1 MRMKS
6 KTLWLIVGVP
16 GSGKSTFLANQVNKP
31 NTKIISRD
39 AIRFK
44 LLGDGDAYFKN
55 EDTVWNM
62 YVDAIK
68 NSLQENEH
76 TVLDATHLNE
86 RSRNKILDRLN
97 LNDVNI
103 NVIYFKVPLNV
114 CIDRN
119 AQRTGRAHVPT
130 DVITKMYASYRYP
143 TFNEKYHYNR
153 ILLLLHILHYHF
165 LVGSFQLTPILC
177 PLQLLPFFSLLIF
190 LHFCIKSSHIVSYFF
205 ISLSSFFGIVIQT

>member
-6 KTLWLIVGVP
+6 KTLWLIAGVP
-16 GSGKSTFLANQVNKP
+16 GSGKSTFLANHTNNSKA
-31 NTKIISRD
+31 KIISRD

-97 LNDVNI
+97 LDDVNI

-119 AQRTGRAHVPT
+119 SQRTGRAHVPT
-130 DVITKMYASYRYP
+130 DVITKMYTSYRYP

-153 ILLLLHILHYHF
+153 ILEVDENGNINEW
-165 LVGSFQLTPILC
+165 SD
-177 PLQLLPFFSLLIF
+177 
-190 LHFCIKSSHIVSYFF
+190 K
-205 ISLSSFFGIVIQT
+205 

>member
-6 KTLWLIVGVP
+6 KTLWLIAGVP
-16 GSGKSTFLANQVNKP
+16 GSGKSTFLANHINNSKA
-31 NTKIISRD
+31 KIVSRD

-55 EDTVWNM
+55 EDIVWNM

-97 LNDVNI
+97 LDDVNI

-119 AQRTGRAHVPT
+119 AQRTGRANVPT
-130 DVITKMYASYRYP
+130 DVITTMYASYRYP

-153 ILLLLHILHYHF
+153 ILEVDENGNINEW
-165 LVGSFQLTPILC
+165 SD
-177 PLQLLPFFSLLIF
+177 
-190 LHFCIKSSHIVSYFF
+190 K
-205 ISLSSFFGIVIQT
+205 

>member
-6 KTLWLIVGVP
+6 KTLWLIAGVP
-16 GSGKSTFLANQVNKP
+16 GSGKSTFLANHTNNSKA
-31 NTKIISRD
+31 KIVSRD

-44 LLGDGDAYFKN
+44 LLEDGDAYFKN

-97 LNDVNI
+97 LDDVNI

-119 AQRTGRAHVPT
+119 SQRTGRAHVPT
-130 DVITKMYASYRYP
+130 DVITKMYTSYRYP

-153 ILLLLHILHYHF
+153 ILEVDENGNINEW
-165 LVGSFQLTPILC
+165 SD
-177 PLQLLPFFSLLIF
+177 
-190 LHFCIKSSHIVSYFF
+190 K
-205 ISLSSFFGIVIQT
+205 

>member
-6 KTLWLIVGVP
+6 KTLWLIAGVP
-16 GSGKSTFLANQVNKP
+16 GSGKSTFLANHTNNSKA
-31 NTKIISRD
+31 KIVSRD

-97 LNDVNI
+97 LDDVNI
-103 NVIYFKVPLNV
+103 NVIYFDICAAV
-114 CIDRN
+114 CCQRN
-119 AQRTGRAHVPT
+119 TLRTGRAKVPENT
-130 DVITKMYASYRYP
+130 IINMMYRFQTP
-143 TFNEKYHYNR
+143 TFNEKYKYNEIWR
-153 ILLLLHILHYHF
+153 IDARGNVEKEKRKNECCYS
-165 LVGSFQLTPILC
+165 V
-177 PLQLLPFFSLLIF
+177 
-190 LHFCIKSSHIVSYFF
+190 
-205 ISLSSFFGIVIQT
+205 

>member
-6 KTLWLIVGVP
+6 KTLWLIAGVP
-16 GSGKSTFLANQVNKP
+16 GSGKSTFLANHTNNSKA
-31 NTKIISRD
+31 KIISRD

-55 EDTVWNM
+55 EDIVWNM

-97 LNDVNI
+97 LDDVNI

-130 DVITKMYASYRYP
+130 DVITKMYASYRYH

-153 ILLLLHILHYHF
+153 ILEVDENGNINEW
-165 LVGSFQLTPILC
+165 SD
-177 PLQLLPFFSLLIF
+177 
-190 LHFCIKSSHIVSYFF
+190 K
-205 ISLSSFFGIVIQT
+205 

>member
-6 KTLWLIVGVP
+6 KTLWLIAGVP

-31 NTKIISRD
+31 NAKIISRD

-44 LLGDGDAYFKN
+44 LLEDGDAYFKN

-76 TVLDATHLNE
+76 TILDATHLNE

-119 AQRTGRAHVPT
+119 SQRTG
-130 DVITKMYASYRYP
+130 
-143 TFNEKYHYNR
+143 
-153 ILLLLHILHYHF
+153 
-165 LVGSFQLTPILC
+165 
-177 PLQLLPFFSLLIF
+177 
-190 LHFCIKSSHIVSYFF
+190 
-205 ISLSSFFGIVIQT
+205 

>member
-6 KTLWLIVGVP
+6 KTLWLIAGVP
-16 GSGKSTFLANQVNKP
+16 GSGKSTFLANHTNNSKA
-31 NTKIISRD
+31 KIISRD

-44 LLGDGDAYFKN
+44 LLGDGDSYFKN
-55 EDTVWNM
+55 EDIVWNM

-97 LNDVNI
+97 LDDVNI

-119 AQRTGRAHVPT
+119 SQRTGRAHVPT
-130 DVITKMYASYRYP
+130 DVITKMYTSYRYP

-153 ILLLLHILHYHF
+153 ILEVDENGNINEW
-165 LVGSFQLTPILC
+165 SD
-177 PLQLLPFFSLLIF
+177 
-190 LHFCIKSSHIVSYFF
+190 K
-205 ISLSSFFGIVIQT
+205 

>member
-6 KTLWLIVGVP
+6 KTLWLIAGVP
-16 GSGKSTFLANQVNKP
+16 GSGKSTFLANHTNNSKA
-31 NTKIISRD
+31 KIVSRD

-55 EDTVWNM
+55 EDIVWNM

-68 NSLQENEH
+68 
-76 TVLDATHLNE
+76 
-86 RSRNKILDRLN
+86 
-97 LNDVNI
+97 I

-119 AQRTGRAHVPT
+119 SQRTGRAHVPT

-153 ILLLLHILHYHF
+153 ILEVDEDGNINEW
-165 LVGSFQLTPILC
+165 SD
-177 PLQLLPFFSLLIF
+177 
-190 LHFCIKSSHIVSYFF
+190 K
-205 ISLSSFFGIVIQT
+205 

>member
-6 KTLWLIVGVP
+6 KTLWLIAGVP

-31 NTKIISRD
+31 NAKIISRD

-44 LLGDGDAYFKN
+44 LLEDGDAYFKN

-97 LNDVNI
+97 LDDVNI

-130 DVITKMYASYRYP
+130 DVITKMYSSYHYP

-153 ILLLLHILHYHF
+153 ILEVDENGNINEW
-165 LVGSFQLTPILC
+165 SD
-177 PLQLLPFFSLLIF
+177 
-190 LHFCIKSSHIVSYFF
+190 K
-205 ISLSSFFGIVIQT
+205 